1 MIQTGLFWGVLLA
14 AVSVHWLL
22 PRALRPAFLALSS
35 AGYLAT
41 LAPGVVAGLALW
53 ITAFY
58 LLIHAPRAEG
68 PDRDGPGPDGAGRRS
83 FHAALIVAIL
93 GQLAWFK
100 YLPPLAAAL
109 GLEGLAARTL
119 VPLGMSFFTFKLV
132 HYAVEVAR
140 GNVRDRNYWQFAAYM
155 FLFPIFTAGPIE
167 RYDHYRAH
175 QADRLA
181 LDDVVFGLT
190 RIVHGLVKKL
200 VLAEMVV
207 RPLMKGN
214 TGAEII
220 AGLDALPSWKI
231 GGWMALLF
239 LHLYLDFSAY
249 SDIGIGASRLFGLRI
264 GENFN
269 FPFVARNINEF
280 WKRWHMSL
288 SGWCQAYVYLPT
300 IGLTRNPYLAVTS
313 TFVVMGL
320 WHAGSL
326 TRILWGLYHAGGIIA
341 FTQWS
346 KWKRKRAKWL
356 NKGYWPLLGQPITW
370 AFLAGSACFLAVEDA
385 GDGATAM
392 DALRL
397 LAKLIGIYDLL

>member
-1 MIQTGLFWGVLLA
+1 MIQTGLFWGVLFA
-14 AVSVHWLL
+14 AVLVHWML
-22 PRALRPAFLALSS
+22 PRGLRPAFLALSS

-41 LAPGVVAGLALW
+41 LAPEVVGGLVLW
-53 ITAFY
+53 ITVFY
-58 LLIHAPRAEG
+58 LAIHAP
-68 PDRDGPGPDGAGRRS
+68 PDEDAPPETPRRRS

-100 YLPPLAAAL
+100 YLPPMAAAL
-109 GLEGLAARTL
+109 GIEGLAARTL

-167 RYDHYRAH
+167 RYDHYRAN
-175 QADRLA
+175 QAERLST
-181 LDDVVFGLT
+181 DDVVFGLT

-214 TGAEII
+214 GGAEII

-269 FPFVARNINEF
+269 FPFVARNINDF

-326 TRILWGLYHAGGIIA
+326 TRILWGLYHAGGIIT

-346 KWKRKRAKWL
+346 KWKRKKAKWL
-356 NKGYWPLLGQPITW
+356 NKGFWPWLGQPITW
-370 AFLAGSACFLAVEDA
+370 AFPAGSACFLAVEDA
-385 GDGATAM
+385 GGEASAL